1 MSEVSLAPLTAAD
14 GDNLAVQDWA
24 LSPVSDTEHASSRGT
39 VLIVHGLGE
48 HAGRYE
54 QVASRLNAWGYNVRG
69 YDHYGHGESGGVRG
83 ALPDDNKLLDDLADV
98 VDNTRSRMAH
108 EEGAAKPL
116 ILLGH
121 SMGGLVALQFVL
133 RGLRPVDALVLTSPA
148 LDAGL
153 SWFQKILLATLPKIA
168 PNLRVGNGLNAQFIS
183 HDPAV
188 VGRYRADPLVHD
200 RISARLANW
209 IYTQGQDAIAHAAKL
224 QTPTLLMYAGQDKLV
239 NPRGSERFAQAASP
253 QASTAKYVQSH
264 VFAHMYHEIL
274 NEPDADLVFE
284 RLGQW
289 LAQRGI

>member
-1 MSEVSLAPLTAAD
+1 MSEVSLAPLTSAD

-24 LSPVSDTEHASSRGT
+24 LPSGVKPRGT

-48 HAGRYE
+48 HAGRYHH
-54 QVASRLNAWGYNVRG
+54 VALRLNAWGYHVRG
-69 YDHYGHGESGGVRG
+69 YDHYGHGDSGGVRG
-83 ALPDDNKLLDDLADV
+83 ALPDDYKLLDDLADV
-98 VDNTRSRMAH
+98 VDNTRARMAQA
-108 EEGAAKPL
+108 GQTQPL

-133 RGLRPVDALVLTSPA
+133 RGLRLVDALVLTSPA

-153 SWFQKILLATLPKIA
+153 STFQKLLLAALPKIA
-168 PNLRVGNGLNAQFIS
+168 PNLRVGNGLKPQFIS

-188 VGRYRADPLVHD
+188 VGRYKADPLVHD

-209 IYTQGQDAIAHAAKL
+209 IYTQGQEALANGAML

-239 NPRGSERFAQAASP
+239 NPQGSADFAQAVA
-253 QASTAKYVQSH
+253 AHATANQH
-264 VFAHMYHEIL
+264 LQTHCFAHMYHEIL

-284 RLGQW
+284 HLGQW
-289 LAQRGI
+289 LAQRVI